1 MVRASR
7 LRGVA
12 RSAVLALVATFL
24 ALATPAAFAN
34 GATRGIHPL
43 AQTSVFSVGIT
54 RCTFVDHSRSVL
66 NYSTSP
72 PTLFSKARTL
82 VTEIRYPTQLV
93 AGGPSERPGASPVAQ
108 SGGYPMIVFAH
119 GYDVTPDTYAPLM
132 DAWARAGYVVAA
144 PFFPDEQPSA
154 IAAQHGVNTE
164 DDLVNEPADLAFVT
178 SAILQ
183 ASATESPGCPL
194 VSGLVDPSEIALAGH
209 SDGAG
214 AVGMLAYDH
223 GNDPQGVNYAA
234 LRSGISYRAVMI
246 FSGAEDSA
254 QSYAAQASHPD
265 LLIVQSLADQ
275 CNPIRDDV
283 KLYDAIH
290 QSNKWFLELRNSHH
304 LPPFDGVDVPAF
316 RVVVATTERFL
327 QLSLEDTTTSSSL
340 LAAANQDPSVAHI
353 YSGPPGPSLLNAPV
367 IRESCGPN

>member
-1 MVRASR
+1 
-7 LRGVA
+7 
-12 RSAVLALVATFL
+12 
-24 ALATPAAFAN
+24 
-34 GATRGIHPL
+34 
-43 AQTSVFSVGIT
+43 
-54 RCTFVDHSRSVL
+54 
-66 NYSTSP
+66 
-72 PTLFSKARTL
+72 
-82 VTEIRYPTQLV
+82 
-93 AGGPSERPGASPVAQ
+93 
-108 SGGYPMIVFAH
+108 
-119 GYDVTPDTYAPLM
+119 
-132 DAWARAGYVVAA
+132 
-144 PFFPDEQPSA
+144 
-154 IAAQHGVNTE
+154 
-164 DDLVNEPADLAFVT
+164 
-178 SAILQ
+178 
-183 ASATESPGCPL
+183 
-194 VSGLVDPSEIALAGH
+194 
-209 SDGAG
+209 
-214 AVGMLAYDH
+214 
-223 GNDPQGVNYAA
+223 VNYAA

-353 YSGPPGPSLLNAPV
+353 YSGPPGPALLNAPV